1 MFDWFVSFST
11 RVNARDRDSG
21 DNARISYS
29 IANIDADDIPFEI
42 DHFSGVIKSRKV
54 IDYESDRREYRLL
67 VREVALAIYGD
78 TARRKHD
85 SLCFLNV
92 FKSSTDG
99 P

>member
-1 MFDWFVSFST
+1 MFDWFVSFPT

-78 TARRKHD
+78 TARWKHD
-85 SLCFLNV
+85 SLCF
-92 FKSSTDG
+92 
-99 P
+99 